1 MTETNYNSWSE
12 CSSEQNCTNVT
23 VSGSGCKLHSDSKY
37 NGPSDSSN
45 SRCSST
51 RLNFWFQTALH
62 QVQLTAT
69 ALRIIEYC
77 HCRWNRGSLTLQQE
91 ACLYQGLTSV
101 AGTKKSAC
109 LTAKTLG
116 SGAVRRERTRVKE
129 STPCPV
135 QNKSRPRPARDR
147 VCCYGKRTETFVVYM
162 LMISGWPR

>member
-1 MTETNYNSWSE
+1 MTETNYNSWPE
-12 CSSEQNCTNVT
+12 CSNEQNCTNVT
-23 VSGSGCKLHSDSKY
+23 VSGSGCKPHSDSKY
-37 NGPSDSSN
+37 DRPSDSSN

-62 QVQLTAT
+62 RVQLTAT

-91 ACLYQGLTSV
+91 ACLYMGLTSV

-116 SGAVRRERTRVKE
+116 SGCSKTRENVVKE
-129 STPCPV
+129 STPSPV

-147 VCCYGKRTETFVVYM
+147 VCYYGKQTETFVVST
-162 LMISGWPR
+162 LMISGWLG

>member
-1 MTETNYNSWSE
+1 MCFIMTETNYNSWSE
-12 CSSEQNCTNVT
+12 CSNEQNCTNVT

-37 NGPSDSSN
+37 NRPNDSSN

-91 ACLYQGLTSV
+91 ACLYLGLTSV
-101 AGTKKSAC
+101 AGTKKVCMFDCQDARIGCS
-109 LTAKTLG
+109 KT
-116 SGAVRRERTRVKE
+116 RENE
-129 STPCPV
+129 
-135 QNKSRPRPARDR
+135 
-147 VCCYGKRTETFVVYM
+147 GKRIHAMPSPE
-162 LMISGWPR
+162 